1 MWFLG
6 DDTHYTSPELF
17 PDRAVG
23 WGLIEEGRPV
33 SIPFLSDE
41 WATAVMEAVNA
52 GDEFAQAAGT
62 QAARIQQVITKRDG
76 AEPAHYWTIVH
87 DGKIELGIGDI
98 DNVDATITQSYETA
112 VALAKREANPVTA
125 FMMGKV
131 KIDGNMGML
140 MGLAGALGKL
150 ADAMATL
157 DVAY

>member
-1 MWFLG
+1 
-6 DDTHYTSPELF
+6 
-17 PDRAVG
+17 
-23 WGLIEEGRPV
+23 V

-52 GDEFAQAAGT
+52 GEDFSQAAGT
-62 QAARIQQVITKRDG
+62 QSARIQQVITRDG

-87 DGKIELGIGDI
+87 DGKIELGTGDI
-98 DNVDATITQSYETA
+98 DNVDATITQGYATA
-112 VALAKREANPVTA
+112 VALAKREVNPVTA
-125 FMMGKV
+125 FMMGKIKV
-131 KIDGNMGML
+131 DGNMGML